1 VKVKKVSGKTS
12 VTITKGSVKKYQY
25 KVRAYKK
32 VGKKLCSGDFSKK
45 IKVKKK

>member
-12 VTITKGSVKKYQY
+12 VTITKGSAKKYQY

-32 VGKKLCSGDFSKK
+32 MGKKLYYGDFSKK